1 MSDEQ
6 STAQQAAPQQRAASQ
21 QEALQPKTQA
31 QSESRPAQEPPK
43 AAAQQFSPQ
52 PAQPQP
58 AQQLPSQSPD
68 GQAAVQQAVEQAL
81 AGERA
86 RVSAMLVGAELRAA
100 GLTMEQTQVLLPGLN
115 VSAFITPDG
124 TVDNAKLQSFVGGLR
139 AAPVRIP
146 GSPYQ
151 PQSQSDAP
159 AGFQPSNMQSFG
171 RTGAGSIAAYMVA
184 RKKARE
190 E

>member
-6 STAQQAAPQQRAASQ
+6 STAQQAASQQ
-21 QEALQPKTQA
+21 QEALQPETQ
-31 QSESRPAQEPPK
+31 SAQEPPK
-43 AAAQQFSPQ
+43 AAAQQSSSQ
-52 PAQPQP
+52 PAQPARQP
-58 AQQLPSQSPD
+58 ARQPASQLPDSQ
-68 GQAAVQQAVEQAL
+68 AVVQQAVEQAL

-115 VSAFITPDG
+115 VSAFVTPDG
-124 TVDNAKLQSFVGGLR
+124 TVDNVKLQSFVGGLR
-139 AAPVRIP
+139 AAPAQIP

-151 PQSQSDAP
+151 PQSQSDAA

-171 RTGAGSIAAYMVA
+171 RTGAGSIAAYMAA
-184 RKKARE
+184 RKKAHE